1 MPAIN
6 DQLHQINVAYVA
18 KEDRLLLRVST
29 RKGNEYRAWLTR
41 KFSALLV
48 NVLRKQMDQ
57 FGGAPS
63 LAASQETKR
72 MFHEGAMDK
81 RFDAERSMDY
91 PLGEDGIL
99 AVRVNASAAKKGNL
113 SLQILPER
121 GQRGI
126 TLNLSQTLLY
136 LFYNV
141 LTQGIDQADWQLQ
154 QDVSRKVH

>member
-1 MPAIN
+1 MN
-6 DQLHQINVAYVA
+6 DPLHQINIAYVG

-29 RKGNEYRAWLTR
+29 RKGDEYRAWLTR
-41 KFSALLV
+41 KFTALLLK
-48 NVLRKQMDQ
+48 VLRQQMDQ

-72 MFHEGAMDK
+72 MFKQGALSQ
-81 RFDAERSMDY
+81 RFDTERSMEF
-91 PLGEDGIL
+91 PLGEEGIL
-99 AVRVNASAAKKGNL
+99 AVRVNATTTRKGNL

-121 GQRGI
+121 GQQGI
-126 TLNLSQTLLY
+126 TLNLSRTLLY
-136 LFYNV
+136 LLYNV